1 MTVEELVYSIENSI
15 DTCYIFKGVD
25 VVKTADIHTDNK
37 ELKEYFDCK
46 VKSFHVE
53 LIEDDFLGELYD
65 LYITLQEVPK

>member
-53 LIEDDFLGELYD
+53 LIEEDFLGELYD

>member
-37 ELKEYFDCK
+37 ELKEYFDYK
-46 VKSFHVE
+46 VKAFHVE
-53 LIEDDFLGELYD
+53 LIEEDFLGELYD